1 MDILVL
7 LVMLALIT
15 YTAKEFLFGAAE
27 KYTYTSYTTYTY
39 DDEEDVTPEEWQ
51 SLPLFRDRATRSRFE
66 RVARGK

>member
-15 YTAKEFLFGAAE
+15 YTAKEFLFSAAE

-39 DDEEDVTPEEWQ
+39 DDEEDVTPEEW
-51 SLPLFRDRATRSRFE
+51 
-66 RVARGK
+66 

>member
-15 YTAKEFLFGAAE
+15 YTAKEFFFGAAE

-39 DDEEDVTPEEWQ
+39 DDEEDVTPEEW
-51 SLPLFRDRATRSRFE
+51 
-66 RVARGK
+66 

>member
-27 KYTYTSYTTYTY
+27 KYTYTY

>member
-27 KYTYTSYTTYTY
+27 KYTY
-39 DDEEDVTPEEWQ
+39 DDEEDVY
-51 SLPLFRDRATRSRFE
+51 
-66 RVARGK
+66 V

>member
-27 KYTYTSYTTYTY
+27 KYTYTY
-39 DDEEDVTPEEWQ
+39 DDEEDVTPEEW
-51 SLPLFRDRATRSRFE
+51 
-66 RVARGK
+66 